1 MAPDKSLEEVVEPV
15 DRITTLTALYNK
27 MGQIGLGKLYSLA
40 CGLYKYMYLS
50 EDCEKIHSEKIHWI
64 PNIQGGTMRP
74 AIEADQQEATT
85 FPGMGYQ
92 LYRPYTNND

>member
-1 MAPDKSLEEVVEPV
+1 
-15 DRITTLTALYNK
+15 
-27 MGQIGLGKLYSLA
+27 
-40 CGLYKYMYLS
+40 MYVS

-64 PNIQGGTMRP
+64 PNIQGGTRRP

-85 FPGMGYQ
+85 FPGTGYQ